1 MGRSLVRGKNDIK
14 PAEIITLLLLAIFIA
29 LWAMFRDMEI
39 QAHRPVAN
47 RHVYNIRVEGPY
59 AYMEFGKEGRFRIL
73 GETEVKEEK

>member
-1 MGRSLVRGKNDIK
+1 VGSAIVEGKDNIK

-39 QAHRPVAN
+39 QTHRPVAD

-59 AYMEFGKEGRFRIL
+59 AFMEFGKEGSFRIL
-73 GETEVKEEK
+73 GETEVQKK